1 MENQKNRKTYS
12 FSNGGKID
20 GLKNKKQLKL
30 RIMKLTNNYFKPQCD
45 HYINNIRSFN
55 LKIMEFSGGK
65 KSIEKQIKESQ
76 NFRFG
81 KKKDYFIHLT
91 DLSPYKMK
99 VGPFLKNFKKT
110 FTKDE
115 IEIIKKDKEYYLSN
129 DLLKENIT
137 MFNIPPLYQII
148 NKEEEDEKKAAKVFH
163 NLNYF
168 NQKRRNSLL
177 FMNNLIK
184 KKSMRG
190 GVSFIKEILEPKP
203 KKVYKYENSPS
214 DVMNEKINYNN
225 LIEKEIRQ
233 GVNKLNDN
241 EFKKIART
249 KNLILDLERESKE
262 EIEKFIKDKDEYD
275 LINKMNIFMNTN
287 KYKNEKKFPLIKN
300 NTFTKENKSI
310 SGIKSNKIK
319 KKINLKMK
327 KPVLTK
333 KIIDYEQKIIRD
345 VNKRIKTNYEN
356 IYKQNK
362 NIE

>member
-148 NKEEEDEKKAAKVFH
+148 NKEEEDEKKAARVFH

-168 NQKRRNSLL
+168 NRKRRNSVL

-225 LIEKEIRQ
+225 LI
-233 GVNKLNDN
+233 
-241 EFKKIART
+241 
-249 KNLILDLERESKE
+249 LDLERESKE

-287 KYKNEKKFPLIKN
+287 KYENEKKFPLIKN

>member
-1 MENQKNRKTYS
+1 
-12 FSNGGKID
+12 
-20 GLKNKKQLKL
+20 
-30 RIMKLTNNYFKPQCD
+30 
-45 HYINNIRSFN
+45 
-55 LKIMEFSGGK
+55 MEFSGGK
-65 KSIEKQIKESQ
+65 KTIEKQIKENQ

-99 VGPFLKNFKKT
+99 VTPFLENLKNT
-110 FTKDE
+110 FTKEE
-115 IEIIKKDKEYYLSN
+115 IDIIKKDKEYYLSN
-129 DLLKENIT
+129 DLLKQNIT
-137 MFNIPPLYQII
+137 MFNVPPLYQII
-148 NKEEEDEKKAAKVFH
+148 NKEEEDEKKGTKVFH

-168 NQKRRNSLL
+168 NKKRRDSVLL
-177 FMNNLIK
+177 MNNLIK
-184 KKSMRG
+184 NRTIREG
-190 GVSFIKEILEPKP
+190 GELNKENIEQKH
-203 KKVYKYENSPS
+203 KKVYKYENTPS
-214 DVMNEKINYNN
+214 DMANEKINYNN

-287 KYKNEKKFPLIKN
+287 KYENEKKFPLIKN

>member
-1 MENQKNRKTYS
+1 MDNHKHRKAYS
-12 FSNGGKID
+12 FSNSGKID

-30 RIMKLTNNYFKPQCD
+30 RIMKLTNNYFKPQCE
-45 HYINNIRSFN
+45 HYMNDIRSFN
-55 LKIMEFSGGK
+55 LKIMEFSGGE

-99 VGPFLKNFKKT
+99 VGPFLKNFKKA

-148 NKEEEDEKKAAKVFH
+148 NKEEEDEKKAGKVFH

-168 NQKRRNSLL
+168 NKKRRDSVLYI
-177 FMNNLIK
+177 NNLIK
-184 KKSMRG
+184 KRSTKGIEML
-190 GVSFIKEILEPKP
+190 IKGIIEPKH
-203 KKVYKYENSPS
+203 KKIYKYENTPS
-214 DVMNEKINYNN
+214 DLMNEKINYNN

-233 GVNKLNDN
+233 GVNRLNDN
-241 EFKKIART
+241 EFKKLAMT
-249 KNLILDLERESKE
+249 NNLILDLEKESKE
-262 EIEKFIKDKDEYD
+262 EIEKFIKDKDEFE
-275 LINKMNIFMNTN
+275 LKNKINALMVTN
-287 KYKNEKKFPLIKN
+287 KKNKKFPLIKN

-310 SGIKSNKIK
+310 SAIKSNKIK
-319 KKINLKMK
+319 KKFNLKLK

>member
-1 MENQKNRKTYS
+1 MENQKNRKNYS
-12 FSNGGKID
+12 FSKSGKID

-30 RIMKLTNNYFKPQCD
+30 KIMKLTNNYFKPQCE

-65 KSIEKQIKESQ
+65 KSIEKQIRDSQ
-76 NFRFG
+76 NFHFG

-99 VGPFLKNFKKT
+99 VGPFLQNFKKI

-115 IEIIKKDKEYYLSN
+115 IDIIKKDKEYYLSN

-148 NKEEEDEKKAAKVFH
+148 NKEEEDEKKAGKVFH

-168 NQKRRNSLL
+168 NKKRRNSLL

-184 KKSMRG
+184 KRSMREG
-190 GVSFIKEILEPKP
+190 GSFIKEIIEPKH
-203 KKVYKYENSPS
+203 KKIYKYENTSS
-214 DVMNEKINYNN
+214 DLMNEKINYNN

-241 EFKKIART
+241 EFKKLAIT
-249 KNLILDLERESKE
+249 KNLILDLEKESKE
-262 EIEKFIKDKDEYD
+262 EIEKFIKDKDEFE
-275 LINKMNIFMNTN
+275 LKNKMNALMFTN
-287 KYKNEKKFPLIKN
+287 KNTKKFPYIKN

-310 SGIKSNKIK
+310 SGIKPNKIK
-319 KKINLKMK
+319 KKFNLKLK

-356 IYKQNK
+356 INKQNK
-362 NIE
+362 SID